1 MFICGMQV
9 TSDRN
14 GVCLFSPWSFVIC
27 PWSFVLR
34 SLFWIEEQRI
44 LIKSLKSTSDNQ

>member
-1 MFICGMQV
+1 MFISAMPV

-14 GVCLFSPWSFVIC
+14 GVCLFSL
-27 PWSFVLR
+27 WSFVLR
-34 SLFWIEEQRI
+34 PLFWIEEQRI